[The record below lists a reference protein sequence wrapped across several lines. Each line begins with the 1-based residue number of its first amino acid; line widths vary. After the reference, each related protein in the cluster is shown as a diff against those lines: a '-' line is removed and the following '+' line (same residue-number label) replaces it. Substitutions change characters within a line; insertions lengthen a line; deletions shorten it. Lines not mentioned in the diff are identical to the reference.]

1 MSRVKDKWGLI
12 TGASSGIGEASAKA
26 LAHDGCNLILTARR
40 AEKLKILAQ
49 ELEKNHNIK
58 VHIYPVDVRVKKS
71 VELLFEDVKATET
84 VPDFLINNAGLA
96 LGLESVQEGFTD
108 KWDTMIDTNLKGLLY
123 VTRAFLPL
131 MIQKG
136 EGHIINIGST
146 AGWQTYPGG
155 NVYNATK
162 FGVRALSDAM
172 NLDLVDTDIK
182 VSCVAPGNCETDFS
196 LVRFDGDKER
206 ADKVYAKYKALE
218 AKDVA
223 DAILYILNT
232 LPHVNIPYLRIMPKA
247 QRNIYIFKENRPFW
261 L

>member
-1 MSRVKDKWGLI
+1 MNNIKGKRALI
-12 TGASSGIGEASAKA
+12 TGASAGIGEASAKV
-26 LAHDGCNLILTARR
+26 LASNGCDLILTARR
-40 AEKLKILAQ
+40 EEKLEILARKLREKYNVKVDIYPLDVRINESVEQ
-49 ELEKNHNIK
+49 LLENIK
-58 VHIYPVDVRVKKS
+58 AAK
-71 VELLFEDVKATET
+71 T

-96 LGLESVQEGFTD
+96 LGLEGVQEGFIY
-108 KWDTMIDTNLKGLLY
+108 KWDAMIDTNLKGLLY

-131 MIQKG
+131 MIKKG

-172 NLDLVDTDIK
+172 SLDLVDTDIK

-196 LVRFDGDKER
+196 LVRFEGDKDK
-206 ADKVYAKYKALE
+206 ADTVYSKYKTLE

-223 DAILYILNT
+223 DVILYILNT
-232 LPHVNIPYLRIMPKA
+232 PSHVNIPYLRIMPKA
-247 QRNIYIFKENRPFW
+247 QRNVYIFKEKSHKN
-261 L
+261 

>member
-1 MSRVKDKWGLI
+1 MNRVKGKCALI
-12 TGASSGIGEASAKA
+12 TGASSGIGEASANT
-26 LAHDGCNLILTARR
+26 LASKGCDLILTARR
-40 AEKLKILAQ
+40 EERLEALAQ
-49 ELEKNHNIK
+49 KLREKYNAK
-58 VHIYPVDVRVKKS
+58 VDIYPVDVRINES
-71 VELLFEDVKATET
+71 VEQLLENVKSAKTI
-84 VPDFLINNAGLA
+84 PDFLINNAGLA
-96 LGLESVQEGFTD
+96 LGLENVQEGFIH

-123 VTRAFLPL
+123 VTRAFLPF

-146 AGWQTYPGG
+146 AGWQTYPRG

-172 NLDLVDTDIK
+172 SLDLVDTDIK

-196 LVRFDGDKER
+196 LVRFEGDKDR
-206 ADKVYAKYKALE
+206 AARVYARYKALE

-232 LPHVNIPYLRIMPKA
+232 PSHVNIPYLRIMPKA
-247 QRNIYIFKENRPFW
+247 QRNVYVFKR
-261 L
+261 

>member
-1 MSRVKDKWGLI
+1 MSRVKGKWGLI
-12 TGASSGIGEASAKA
+12 TGASAGIGEASAKV
-26 LAHDGCNLILTARR
+26 LAHEGCNLILTARR
-40 AEKLKILAQ
+40 EEKLKILAQ
-49 ELEKNHNIK
+49 KLEKEYDIK
-58 VHIYPVDVRVKKS
+58 TYVYPVDVRIKKS
-71 VELLFEDVKATET
+71 VNSLLENVKDTKIT
-84 VPDFLINNAGLA
+84 PDFLINNAGLA
-96 LGLESVQEGFTD
+96 LGLEGVQEGFTD

-196 LVRFDGDKER
+196 LVRFEGDKER
-206 ADKVYAKYKALE
+206 ADKVYTKYKTLE

-232 LPHVNIPYLRIMPKA
+232 PSHVNIPYLRIMPKA
-247 QRNIYIFKENRPFW
+247 QRNIYVFKENK

>member
-1 MSRVKDKWGLI
+1 MSRVKGKYALI
-12 TGASSGIGEASAKA
+12 TGASAGIGEASANL
-26 LAHDGCNLILTARR
+26 LASKGCNLILTARR
-40 AEKLKILAQ
+40 EEKLKILAQ
-49 ELEKNHNIK
+49 KLEEKHSVK
-58 VHIYPVDVRVKKS
+58 VYIYPVDVRVNES
-71 VELLFEDVKATET
+71 VELLLESLKAIKT

-96 LGLESVQEGFTD
+96 LGLESVQEGFIY
-108 KWDTMIDTNLKGLLY
+108 KWDAMIDTNLKGLLY

-172 NLDLVDTDIK
+172 SLDLVDTDIK

-196 LVRFDGDKER
+196 LVRFEGDKDR
-206 ADKVYAKYKALE
+206 AAKVYARYKTLE

-232 LPHVNIPYLRIMPKA
+232 PSHVNIPYLRIMPKA
-247 QRNIYIFKENRPFW
+247 QRNVYIFKEKKS
-261 L
+261 